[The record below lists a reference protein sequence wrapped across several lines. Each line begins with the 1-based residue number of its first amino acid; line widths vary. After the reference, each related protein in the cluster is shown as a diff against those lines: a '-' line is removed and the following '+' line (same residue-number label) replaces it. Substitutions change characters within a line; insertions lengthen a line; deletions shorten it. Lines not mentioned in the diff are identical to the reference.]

1 MQFECLQNF
10 GYKNKRLKIFR
21 ILVLKVMLADDVF
34 DSNYSLH
41 QHLRLAVLQNDM
53 MPQTIIFD
61 FVLSDVILGLGLL
74 PEGPHTQQTESWQKV
89 QKECCH

>member
-1 MQFECLQNF
+1 MGQFECLQNF

-53 MPQTIIFD
+53 MPQTIIF
-61 FVLSDVILGLGLL
+61 
-74 PEGPHTQQTESWQKV
+74 
-89 QKECCH
+89 